1 VRAQV
6 DRFARPR
13 DLALE
18 DAIRIF
24 ACGDADERT
33 GSNFAAL
40 HLSNIGE
47 DPDFVVLRHPVKQ
60 GAPVR
65 HKIAD
70 VDMSLGDNPVVGGGD
85 LLEPRDESQAIDIRL
100 ILTDART
107 GRVQLSDGDRILR
120 LLILTLLLGY
130 HALRGTLPSIVGRF
144 GKVDIRFPDPHL
156 CFADRKIVPSRLKL
170 GVELRRI

>member
-33 GSNFAAL
+33 GSNFSAPQ
-40 HLSNIGE
+40 LSNIGE
-47 DPDFVVLRHPVKQ
+47 YPDFLVLRHPVKQ

-70 VDMSLGDNPVVGGGD
+70 VDMSLGDDPIVGGGD
-85 LLEPRDESQAIDIRL
+85 YRRMGFTGAGAADQHDIALLSKESAAGKIAHQGLVDWRAIEL
-100 ILTDART
+100 EVVEILGEWQLGNGELVFARA
-107 GRVQLSDGDRILR
+107 S
-120 LLILTLLLGY
+120 LLL
-130 HALRGTLPSIVGRF
+130 
-144 GKVDIRFPDPHL
+144 VD
-156 CFADRKIVPSRLKL
+156 L
-170 GVELRRI
+170 GGE